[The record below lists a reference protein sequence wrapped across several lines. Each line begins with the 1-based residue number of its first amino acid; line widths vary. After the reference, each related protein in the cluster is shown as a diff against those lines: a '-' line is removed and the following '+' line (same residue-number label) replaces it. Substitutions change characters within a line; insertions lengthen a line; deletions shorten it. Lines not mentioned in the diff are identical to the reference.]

1 MSQKSLWAKFP
12 RAIYAFLLGLL
23 DGKAASFTEYT
34 LQIWLSKWA
43 PQYQTNSIGHQGTFG
58 KHHKSTMLHSGP
70 KNCKSKQIS
79 SRDHMLLK
87 NYQIWKQFE
96 QKCLFSKKSF
106 MFCLGFCAL
115 FEFEFRAVCE
125 KRKEEREENGLL
137 YIYLYYCSVILL
149 PRKIWSKLQQ
159 NKNFR

>member
-23 DGKAASFTEYT
+23 DGKAAFTEYT

-70 KNCKSKQIS
+70 KKCKSKQIS
-79 SRDHMLLK
+79 SRYAYAFEKLS
-87 NYQIWKQFE
+87 NIKQFD
-96 QKCLFSKKSF
+96 QKCLFKKIIYV
-106 MFCLGFCAL
+106 FCLGFCAL
-115 FEFEFRAVCE
+115 FEFEFRAVWE

-137 YIYLYYCSVILL
+137 YIFLYYCSVILL

>member
-70 KNCKSKQIS
+70 KKCKNKQIH
-79 SRDHMLLK
+79 SRYHMLLK
-87 NYQIWKQFE
+87 NYRIWKQFE
-96 QKCLFSKKSF
+96 QMSFLKNYLCFVQDFVHFLSLNLEQCVKK
-106 MFCLGFCAL
+106 
-115 FEFEFRAVCE
+115 E
-125 KRKEEREENGLL
+125 KKKEKKMAFFIYICVLL
-137 YIYLYYCSVILL
+137 QCY
-149 PRKIWSKLQQ
+149 PPAQ
-159 NKNFR
+159 KNMEQTLAE